1 MSGDQNL
8 VLVIVFFKLWKYF
21 FMKVHVLNWEWFYK
35 QEMQKA
41 TEDVFSDG

>member
-21 FMKVHVLNWEWFYK
+21 MEVHVLNWEWFYK